1 MTCYGE
7 DEFCGVTEELIDA
20 TEKLVKKYTKKAI
33 ATQKVI
39 DADDRNPPYNPKDKD
54 FIRAFTYY
62 TIYVVRE
69 ALNGLHRQMEEERQK
84 EIQEGKDYVSELSKG
99 VCSRLLGGEKRE

>member
-33 ATQKVI
+33 AVQKVI
-39 DADDRNPPYNPKDKD
+39 DSDDRNPPYNLKDAD
-54 FIRAFTYY
+54 SVRSFTYD
-62 TIYVVRE
+62 TIEIVRR
-69 ALNGLHRQMEEERQK
+69 ALNGIHRTMEAERIK
-84 EIQEGKDYVSELSKG
+84 ELPDLF
-99 VCSRLLGGEKRE
+99 GGESNGTRTMD